1 MNFGSL
7 SGKSILQEAM
17 MQEENLIQL
26 QKQVRSPRS
35 AALAGIL
42 FSALLIAS
50 MLLITGVTQMS
61 AEDISAEWLETRAD
75 SASLALSL
83 IPFAG
88 IAFFWFTGVIRD
100 HIGDREDRFFA
111 TVFLGSGIA
120 FVVLLFIYAATTG
133 AVFGSFSQAADLITD
148 EDIFIFGFLFMNE
161 ILGNYILRI
170 AGVYMFSIGTI
181 WTRSQVMPRWLT
193 ITTYIVAL
201 FFLIF
206 AGSIR
211 EARFIFPGWVLLT
224 SIYILITNKQ
234 LERRKETTRQSNAQM
249 NASRS
254 GER

>member
-1 MNFGSL
+1 
-7 SGKSILQEAM
+7 

-26 QKQVRSPRS
+26 QKSIRSPRS

-42 FSALLIAS
+42 FSVLLIAS
-50 MLLITGVTQMS
+50 MALITGVTQVS
-61 AEDISAEWLETRAD
+61 VDDISAEWLGTRVD

-120 FVVLLFIYAATTG
+120 LVVLIFIYAATTG
-133 AVFGSFSQAADLITD
+133 AVFGSFSLDADILTD
-148 EDIFIFGFLFMNE
+148 EDIFVFGFMFMNE

-181 WTRSQVMPRWLT
+181 WTRTQVMPRWLT
-193 ITTYIVAL
+193 VTTYIVAL
-201 FFLIF
+201 IFLFF

-211 EARFIFPGWVLLT
+211 EARFIFPAWVLLT
-224 SIYILITNKQ
+224 SVYILITNKR
-234 LERRKETTRQSNAQM
+234 LERRIDSPSQSNTQV
-249 NASRS
+249 NVSK
-254 GER
+254 

>member
-1 MNFGSL
+1 
-7 SGKSILQEAM
+7 

-26 QKQVRSPRS
+26 QKSVRSPRS

-42 FSALLIAS
+42 FSVLLVTS
-50 MLLITGVTQMS
+50 MLLISGIAQVS
-61 AEDISAEWLETRAD
+61 PAEISTEWIETRAD
-75 SASLALSL
+75 SVSLALRL

-120 FVVLLFIYAATTG
+120 YVVLTFVWAAATG
-133 AVFGSFSQAADLITD
+133 AVFGSFSLAADQLAD
-148 EDIFIFGFLFMNE
+148 NDIFIFGFIFMDE

-181 WTRSQVMPRWLT
+181 WSRSEMMPRWLT
-193 ITTYIVAL
+193 VTTYIVAL
-201 FFLIF
+201 VFLFF

-211 EARFIFPGWVLLT
+211 EARFIFPVWVLFT
-224 SIYILITNKQ
+224 SIYILITNRR
-234 LERRKETTRQSNAQM
+234 LERKEKSNSPSNAQV
-249 NASRS
+249 NVS
-254 GER
+254 